1 MSLHEDNVNLLKRVR
16 EMCRTGQSAGAEL
29 ELYSVHRR
37 AGCPACIKVA
47 LAALLARRGNR
58 MDARAVLKGVKPQTI
73 RQSTHEQI
81 RLTISILIS
90 LGLIDEAERL
100 GRAYHGVY
108 GRDATGWLRDMS
120 VPGAGELRWSPTE
133 PIEDLARDL
142 AREPKAIPTLVY
154 AQQHKRDLPT
164 IELLRQAI
172 RRIVPLFENDSVQM
186 AMVCRAMAEL
196 CELAG
201 EHAQAQRWAHRG
213 LEEDPYCAPLALL
226 INRLRDDGRTT
237 LPPRSVLV
245 CVATRHPAYPD
256 VQAALI
262 RRENAEGRTDDAR
275 QRLDAWLARDP
286 YSPHALELRKEIAA

>member
-16 EMCRTGQSAGAEL
+16 EMCLQGQAAGAEL

-37 AGCPACIKVA
+37 AGCPACVKVA
-47 LAALLARRGNR
+47 LAALLARRGNHK
-58 MDARAVLKGVKPQTI
+58 DARAVLRDVKPDSV
-73 RQSTHEQI
+73 RQSTHEEV

-90 LGLIDEAERL
+90 LGTNNEAEQL
-100 GRAYHGVY
+100 ARAYHNAY
-108 GRDATGWLRDMS
+108 GRQATTWLRDMS
-120 VPGAGELRWSPTE
+120 APGAHELRWSPTE
-133 PIEDLARDL
+133 PVDELARDL
-142 AREPKAIPTLVY
+142 AQEPKAIPTLVY

-164 IELLRQAI
+164 IALLRNAI
-172 RRIVPLFENDSVQM
+172 RRIVPLFENDPMQM

-201 EHAQAQRWAHRG
+201 DSAQAQRWAHRG

-245 CVATRHPAYPD
+245 CVATKHPTYPD

-262 RRENAEGRTDDAR
+262 RRENTEGRADEAR
-275 QRLDAWLARDP
+275 ERLAAWLEREP